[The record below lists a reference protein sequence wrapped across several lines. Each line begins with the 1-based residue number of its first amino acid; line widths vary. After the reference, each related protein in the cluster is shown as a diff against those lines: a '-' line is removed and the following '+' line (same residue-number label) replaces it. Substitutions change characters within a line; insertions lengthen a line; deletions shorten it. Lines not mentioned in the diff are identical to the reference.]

1 MYKSDQEIKL
11 YTKNIIQIDT
21 IEINSN
27 KNGQSSWSQES
38 FT

>member
-27 KNGQSSWSQES
+27 KNGESSCSQES
-38 FT
+38 IT